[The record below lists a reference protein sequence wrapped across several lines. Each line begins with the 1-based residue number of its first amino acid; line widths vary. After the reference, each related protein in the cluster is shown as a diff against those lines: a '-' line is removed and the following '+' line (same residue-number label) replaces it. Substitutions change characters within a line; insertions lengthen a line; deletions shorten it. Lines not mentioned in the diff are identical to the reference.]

1 MKRLD
6 VMAGLIVLF
15 TISLGLILPNFVNK
29 DINDK
34 MIEDNGQCHFRV
46 FPYDQTTR
54 IKYLTGYTLIKITD
68 SKYPYFVFAKNCDN
82 QIRIHSDFIM
92 KKEKE

>member
-15 TISLGLILPNFVNK
+15 TIGLGLILPNFVNK

-54 IKYLTGYTLIKITD
+54 IKYLTD

-92 KKEKE
+92 EKEKE